1 MVRICSILICAIAL
15 QSQLAAAETVD
26 FARDIKP
33 FLKERCYAC
42 HGAVKQKAGLRLDTA
57 AALKRGGDG
66 GPAVDAEP
74 AGSLIIERVTAAD
87 VASRMPPEGQPLTP
101 RQIELLTEWIRQG
114 APVPAT
120 DEPDQDPREHWAFRR
135 IERPALPSAA
145 SPGKPENPID
155 MFLAA
160 EHQRRGLTV
169 LAQADRNV
177 LLRRVTLDLT
187 GLPPTR
193 EELRAFTTD
202 DSENAYDKVVER
214 LLAGPSY
221 GERWG
226 RHWMDVWRYS
236 DWYGRR
242 AVPDVMISYAQIWR
256 WRDWIVQSLNR
267 DKGYD
272 RMVVEM
278 LAADEIAPD
287 DVEAVVATGFVVRN
301 WYKWNYDVWMKDLV
315 EHTGK
320 AFLGLTFNCAQCHD
334 HKYDPISQEEY
345 FRFRAFFEPLELRHD
360 RVPGEPDPGAFKKYV
375 YAESYGPIASGMIRI
390 FDEKLDAQTFMFTGG
405 DARNKIPG
413 KPPVAPGAPAALGG
427 DRLKIEPVTLPQTA
441 WYPGLRPFIQQE
453 ETTRA
458 EAAVNAADAVLV
470 KSKELLTAAEQHR
483 SDLERQKQAT
493 PAQAVA
499 GAVTP
504 PSPEQ
509 LSKAQSALDD
519 ARLTLRVDETQVL
532 AARTLALALNSRIAA
547 DRARHNAAPANQTDA
562 AQISIVAAKAERLA
576 AMLTSSVELAR
587 AERAAVAARRTPL
600 VNDKASDKAKADL
613 AAAEQQLV
621 AAQTAF
627 QNTQAAFAGATDQYA
642 PLSPQYPKQSTG
654 RRSALA
660 RWIVSRENPLA
671 ARVAVNHLWLRHF
684 GSPLVETT
692 FNFGRSGKPP
702 THPELLDWLAAEFI
716 DSGWSMKHLH
726 RLIVTSQAYRR
737 KSGPV
742 AAFDSNLAVD
752 PDNRLLWRFN
762 VQRMEAEVVR
772 DGVLAVSE
780 QLDRVM
786 GGADIDSKQGLAS
799 RRRSLYFT
807 HHGEEKMEFLNLFD
821 GANPTE
827 CYRRA
832 ESVVPQQ
839 ALAMV
844 NSEFLH
850 RQSRL
855 LARSLWERIA
865 QDPALSGSKDE
876 AFIVAAFE
884 QILTRSPSAEMQ
896 AASARFLARQAAEFR
911 ALDPKQLASSP
922 PAGEIGPS
930 ANPDQRARESLIHA
944 LFNHNEF
951 VTIR

>member
-1 MVRICSILICAIAL
+1 MVRFCSILILTSAF

-26 FARDIKP
+26 FGRDIKP

-42 HGAVKQKAGLRLDTA
+42 HGAVKQKAGLRLDTV

-87 VASRMPPEGQPLTP
+87 ATLRMPPEGLPLTAP
-101 RQIELLTEWIRQG
+101 QIELLTEWIRQG
-114 APVPAT
+114 APLPAT
-120 DEPDQDPREHWAFRR
+120 DEPDQDPQEHWAFRR
-135 IERPALPSAA
+135 IERSALPAA
-145 SPGKPENPID
+145 SRRQNENPID
-155 MFLAA
+155 AFLGAD
-160 EHQRRGLTV
+160 HQRRR
-169 LAQADRNV
+169 LAVVAPADRSV
-177 LLRRVTLDLT
+177 LLRRVTLGLT

-193 EELRAFTTD
+193 GELHAFLAD

-226 RHWMDVWRYS
+226 RHWMDIWRYS

-242 AVPDVMISYAQIWR
+242 AVPDVMNSYAQIWR
-256 WRDWIVQSLNR
+256 WRDWIVQSLNK

-287 DVEAVVATGFVVRN
+287 DAEAIVATGFVVRN

-334 HKYDPISQEEY
+334 HKYDPISQEDY

-375 YAESYGPIASGMIRI
+375 YAESYGPIASGMVRI
-390 FDEKLDAQTFMFTGG
+390 FDEKLDAQTFMFAGG
-405 DARNKIPG
+405 DARNKMPG

-427 DRLKIEPVTLPQTA
+427 ERLKVEPVTLSSTS

-453 ETTRA
+453 EISRA
-458 EAAVNAADAVLV
+458 EVAVNAAESVFA
-470 KSKELLTAAEQHR
+470 KAKQLLATAEQQ
-483 SDLERQKQAT
+483 LAEVERRKQAT
-493 PAQAVA
+493 PAQGVA
-499 GAVTP
+499 GAAGP
-504 PSPEQ
+504 PSAEE
-509 LSKAQSALDD
+509 LSKAQAALED
-519 ARLTLRVDETQVL
+519 ARLTFRVDETQVL
-532 AARTLALALNSRIAA
+532 AARTQALAINSRIAA
-547 DRARHNAAPANQTDA
+547 DRARYSDPATQEGANQ
-562 AQISIVAAKAERLA
+562 ICIVAGKAERLA
-576 AMLTSSVELAR
+576 AMLTASVQLAR
-587 AERAAVAARRTPL
+587 AERAAVAARRAAP
-600 VNDKASDKAKADL
+600 ASDKAKADL

-627 QNTQAAFAGATDQYA
+627 QTAGAAFASASDQYA

-684 GSPLVETT
+684 GAPLVETT
-692 FNFGRSGKPP
+692 FNFGRNGKPP

-742 AAFDSNLAVD
+742 AASDPNLVID
-752 PDNRLLWRFN
+752 PDNRSLWRFN
-762 VQRMEAEVVR
+762 VQRMEGEEIR
-772 DGVLAVSE
+772 DGVLAASE
-780 QLDRVM
+780 QLDRAM
-786 GGADIDSKQGLAS
+786 GGADIDSKLGLSS
-799 RRRSLYFT
+799 RRRSLYYT

-821 GANPTE
+821 GANPAD

-832 ESVVPQQ
+832 ETVVPQQ

-844 NSEFLH
+844 NSEFSL

-855 LARSLWERIA
+855 LARRLWDRVQ
-865 QDPALSGSKDE
+865 QDSALSANQDE
-876 AFIVAAFE
+876 AFVIAAFE
-884 QILTRSPSAEMQ
+884 QILTRSPSAEMKT
-896 AASARFLARQAAEFR
+896 AAVKFLKKQAAEFR

-922 PAGEIGPS
+922 AAGEIGPS
-930 ANPDQRARESLIHA
+930 GDPDQRARENLIHA